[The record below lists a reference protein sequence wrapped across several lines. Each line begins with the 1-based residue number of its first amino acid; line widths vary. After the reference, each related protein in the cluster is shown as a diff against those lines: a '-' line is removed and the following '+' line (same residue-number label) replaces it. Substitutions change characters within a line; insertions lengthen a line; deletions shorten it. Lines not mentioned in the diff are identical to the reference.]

1 MRNIEELKS
10 MTQED
15 LVRLTQELEETVEK
29 LREKLESEKSNY
41 DIIAER
47 YCKLRNILQNLLD
60 LSYWNG
66 KGK

>member
-29 LREKLESEKSNY
+29 LREKLE
-41 DIIAER
+41 
-47 YCKLRNILQNLLD
+47 C
-60 LSYWNG
+60 SY
-66 KGK
+66 

>member
-47 YCKLRNILQNLLD
+47 YCKLRNTLQNLLD